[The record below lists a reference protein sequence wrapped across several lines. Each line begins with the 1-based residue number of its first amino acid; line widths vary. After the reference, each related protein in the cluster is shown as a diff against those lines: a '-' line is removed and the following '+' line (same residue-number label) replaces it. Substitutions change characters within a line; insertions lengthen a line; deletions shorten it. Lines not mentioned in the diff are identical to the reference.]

1 MSAKGNRSRAWDD
14 RHLTGAL
21 TPVKWLVRALSSIPL
36 AVCTLTLVS
45 LYGVLASIPVGLLAL
60 IPTWAFKG
68 LTLVVSVALLAWLP
82 MWFIGVRLRKAS
94 VSRGVRFSAL
104 LLGGLVLT
112 VCVSWGWSR
121 TLYPAMLFDPYT
133 GRGVQFFSD
142 FVQNYSAIQA
152 RRLPGMEMS
161 ELEFYSWWP
170 LSALL
175 LLFVVNM
182 IVATLR
188 RIEFSVPNLG
198 VLTVHTGIV
207 SIALGSVLYAT
218 HKQEGD
224 MLLLAGDGLDQ
235 DDHPLVGRPETG
247 FYDNTRTAL
256 WVTQKKSLGWEQRP
270 LEAVPRYNDYGLN
283 VVPGG
288 DPEVKT
294 LGPLDLPAP
303 AGIRRAGE
311 PIACDP
317 ELGFRIVGYASFAEP
332 TQAWVRASQT
342 SDVIPPGL
350 TLGASGAR
358 KLRVLESVIDPSLAA
373 QGKIET
379 KYWRLAPESP
389 AERWEL
395 LDLLG
400 VEYLINASESRWRA
414 LSEPIPQT
422 AQHALLVE
430 IPSTGFRQVYAIQP
444 ELSINVGNSGYVL
457 TIKELAPEPQFPI
470 VTTGYRGATSSVCIV
485 RVQPPTGAEGAA
497 AEGDG
502 KPFDRWLYHRFPEI
516 AQDLSVESGA
526 GDAGGG
532 GGMPARRSPD
542 GRIVLTYLDTSV
554 LQVYFDERPDGSV
567 RSIVRL
573 PGGNATISS
582 GLKVGEVVQVAPK
595 LGIKLAERLDDAVS
609 VEVPRVVPEEQRDRQ
624 QIGNH
629 QAAMVA
635 VEITDRSSTGSGGG
649 AKIVRWVPFSK
660 YLNLDGPTE
669 RTFVLPHKVGEQ
681 EKSVT
686 VAFGRVR
693 HEFWPPM
700 ALRLKSFEMIPYPH
714 STTPRDYRSDVVVS
728 TRWPSDGGGEGDI
741 EARDEV
747 RRTSLNEP
755 LLVRTPYVAPEG
767 IPAIGAAVGR
777 LIALVSPNQYKFA
790 QAGWDQAG
798 WRQSQA
804 AVEAGQLKR
813 PHARFTI
820 LGVGNNPG
828 IYVIAT
834 GAVMMSVGI
843 PWAFYIKPIIMR
855 RRKLAIQK
863 QLGEAGRSAPLNRNR
878 ERASRQTAEAR
889 VES

>member
-21 TPVKWLVRALSSIPL
+21 TPVKWVVRALSSIPL
-36 AVCTLTLVS
+36 AVMTLTLIS

-60 IPTWAFKG
+60 VPTWLFKAM
-68 LTLVVSVALLAWLP
+68 TLVVSVGLLAVLP
-82 MWFIGVRLRKAS
+82 MWLLGRQLR
-94 VSRGVRFSAL
+94 SRGVSRAVRFSSV
-104 LLGGLVLT
+104 LLGGLLLT
-112 VCVSWGWSR
+112 VVVSWGWGK

-142 FVQNYSAIQA
+142 FVQKYSAVQV

-170 LSALL
+170 LTALL
-175 LLFVVNM
+175 MLFVANM
-182 IVATLR
+182 VVATMR

-224 MLLLAGDGLDQ
+224 MLLLAGDGLD
-235 DDHPLVGRPETG
+235 DEHHPLVGRPETG

-256 WVTQKKSLGWEQRP
+256 WVTQNKALGWEQRP
-270 LEAVPRYNDYGLN
+270 LKGVPRYNDYGLN
-283 VVPGG
+283 VVAGA
-288 DPEVKT
+288 DAEAKT
-294 LGPLDLPAP
+294 LAPLDLRVPEANRQP
-303 AGIRRAGE
+303 GD
-311 PIACDP
+311 PMLCDP
-317 ELGFRIVGYASFAEP
+317 ELSFRIVGYASFAEP
-332 TQAWVRASQT
+332 AQQWVNAAQMA
-342 SDVIPPGL
+342 DVIPEGW
-350 TLGASGAR
+350 TLGRDASK
-358 KLRVLESVIDPSLAA
+358 KLRVLESVIDPELAA
-373 QGKIET
+373 LGTIET
-379 KYWRLAPESP
+379 KYWRLAPEVP

-400 VEYLINASESRWRA
+400 VEYMLNASETRWRA
-414 LSEPIPQT
+414 LSEAVPPAT
-422 AQHALLVE
+422 RHALLVE
-430 IPSTGFRQVYAIQP
+430 IPSTGFRQVFAIQP
-444 ELSINVGNSGYVL
+444 DLSITVGETGYVL
-457 TIKELAPEPQFPI
+457 TIKELTPEPKFPI
-470 VTTGYRGATSSVCIV
+470 VTAGYRGATSSVCVV
-485 RVQPPTGAEGAA
+485 RVQPPKTSDAA
-497 AEGDG
+497 AGDS

-516 AQDLSVESGA
+516 AQDLSVEPAAEGA
-526 GDAGGG
+526 
-532 GGMPARRSPD
+532 GGMPARRAPD
-542 GRIVLTYLDTSV
+542 GKIVLTYLDTSV
-554 LQVYFDERPDGSV
+554 LQVYLDERPDGTV
-567 RSIVRL
+567 RSIVRM
-573 PGGNATISS
+573 PGQNPMLTS
-582 GLKVGEVVQVAPK
+582 GLKAGDVVRVAPK
-595 LGIKLAERLDDAVS
+595 LGIKLAERVDAAMS
-609 VEVPRVVPEEQRDRQ
+609 VEVPRVIPEAERDRQ

-635 VEITDRSSTGSGGG
+635 VEITDRLAGGGG

-669 RTFVLPHKVGEQ
+669 RTFNLPHKAGEP
-681 EKSVT
+681 EKNVT

-700 ALRLKSFEMIPYPH
+700 SLRLKSFEMTPYPH
-714 STTPRDYRSDVVVS
+714 STTPRDYSSDVVVS
-728 TRWPSDGGGEGDI
+728 TRWPTRTGDI

-755 LLVRTPYVAPEG
+755 LLVRTPFVAPEG
-767 IPAIGAAVGR
+767 MPALGAAVGR

-790 QAGWDQAG
+790 QAGWDQGG

-804 AVEAGQLKR
+804 AVDAGQLKR

-855 RRKLAIQK
+855 RRKMAIQK
-863 QLGEAGRSAPLNRNR
+863 QLAAEGRTPPAKSNGT
-878 ERASRQTAEAR
+878 RAQAQPVEAR